1 MLYTFNLNSD
11 VCQLFLNKTG
21 GGGGG
26 IPEGNTGLSCEA
38 DTLPAGSVWT
48 GNTNTHHVALVSLN
62 LHG

>member
-1 MLYTFNLNSD
+1 MSII
-11 VCQLFLNKTG
+11 LNKTG
-21 GGGGG
+21 GKK

-48 GNTNTHHVALVSLN
+48 GNTNTHHVALLSLN

>member
-1 MLYTFNLNSD
+1 MLYPFNLNSD

-21 GGGGG
+21 GKK
-26 IPEGNTGLSCEA
+26 IPEGNTGLGCEA

-48 GNTNTHHVALVSLN
+48 GNTNTHHVALLSLN